1 MTPVDTPA
9 APLPVRARRI
19 RAIFAH
25 GWQLRTEGMVALLN
39 LATVATGFL
48 LQIIVLRFAGDARDA
63 DAYFATSAIPQVAL
77 SIAVNAVTGALLP
90 QLARIGTDER
100 PAAVRALLLLVM
112 AACLPIAV
120 VLFFLA
126 PWWTLVI
133 FPGFADDAGRDAIA
147 LAGLAALSTPFA
159 IATSVLSGYLYA
171 ERRFAINEGI
181 ALGSAGGLAIA
192 AALLIP
198 VAGITALGWLL
209 LARFVVQGL
218 LQALF
223 LPRVPLRQGWAVLA
237 PVWRRTRALLAGSIY
252 FKNDILV
259 DRYLLSLAT
268 AGALSKVV
276 FAQSIFTAAAG
287 VLGQAL
293 ANTASPTLS
302 QAHHVRDKAQFG
314 ASLRRNFVLL
324 GLASVLLFVAAVA
337 LVPPVASLLTAPS
350 VTRSGVDLRLVLLL
364 FGGVPIGACMG
375 ALLANAFYAMGD
387 TRTPTVMT
395 IVTFTIFLIAKV
407 IVFNQVGIYAFCA
420 LTSVYYLA
428 NCGIM
433 AGLLRRKMHQE
444 FAA

>member
-1 MTPVDTPA
+1 MKTPA
-9 APLPVRARRI
+9 PMPVRAGRLHAVLARG
-19 RAIFAH
+19 R
-25 GWQLRTEGMVALLN
+25 QLRTEGVVALLN

-48 LQIIVLRFAGDARDA
+48 LQIIVLRFAGDVRDA

-90 QLARIGTDER
+90 QLARIGTVER
-100 PAAVRALLLLVM
+100 PAAVRALLLLVI
-112 AACLPIAV
+112 AAGLPIAV

-126 PWWTLVI
+126 PWWTLMI
-133 FPGFADDAGRDAIA
+133 FPGFTGNASRDAVV

-181 ALGSAGGLAIA
+181 ALGSASVLAIA

-223 LPRVPLRQGWAVLA
+223 LPRAPVRQGWASLK
-237 PVWRRTRALLAGSIY
+237 PVWRRSRALLAGAIY

-259 DRYLLSLAT
+259 DRYLLSLAA

-302 QAHHVRDKAQFG
+302 QAHHIRDKAQFR
-314 ASLRRNFVLL
+314 AALRRNLVLL

-337 LVPPVASLLTAPS
+337 LVPPIATLLTTRS
-350 VTRSGVDLRLVLLL
+350 MMRSGVDLRFVLLL

-395 IVTFTIFLIAKV
+395 IATFTVFLVAKV
-407 IVFNQVGIYAFCA
+407 IVFSQVGIYAFCA

-433 AGLLRRKMHQE
+433 AGLLRRKMRQE
-444 FAA
+444 FAT